1 MDKHDFSTFKQAAEE
16 TSVDSTT
23 RYEPD
28 PLIGS
33 LLDRRYL
40 VQRKLG
46 HGGFGVV
53 YLASDEKMMSRPVVV
68 KALLDERISSEWSVR
83 KFKQEMEALA
93 RVDHPSIV
101 GIFDSGQ
108 LDNGKPFLVMQYVDG
123 ASLRVLIKPEGM
135 DLSRAANIIRQTGRA
150 LSAAHDRGILHRDLK
165 PENIMVQTL
174 GDGEEQVKVI
184 DFGVAKI
191 KNSVLSS
198 STVGEQTVGTVLY
211 MSPEQLKAEP
221 MTAASDVYCFAV
233 MTYEMLTGRRPNN
246 PDSAFQLLEM
256 QRAGVR
262 IKPRDLRPNLS
273 PAAEAILLKALSF
286 NPKERYEKAREFGDA
301 LSTALLGEIDD
312 PSELTRVEGPKSPV
326 ESTLETAHVLFTDI
340 VGYTKLLID
349 QQTDCLRKLQAIVS
363 ATEEFRRP
371 RKQTD
376 LIRVPTGD
384 GMALAF
390 FDDPEAP
397 VRCAM
402 QISQAMRQSSCGFNL
417 RMGIHSGLVYHIAD
431 INMNLNIA
439 GGGINLA
446 QRVMECGDGG
456 HIIVSKRVA
465 DDLAQL
471 ARWSDYL
478 HDLGEVEVKHDL
490 RVHVFNFYGDD
501 FGNAATPSRV
511 PELATPL
518 PIYKRKA
525 AIAAMT
531 LVLMLLVGGVVW
543 MVLNPN
549 AKPQPPA
556 RESAPPIGPEQSL
569 TYWLTVQKMRNQKPE
584 GEPIESA
591 GDNIFG
597 NGWRFRFNLRPAQ
610 SGALYLFNLG
620 PGEKGVEEYNI
631 LFPIPQDDQPLP
643 LGKVLDATLAAGQT
657 VQLPRTK
664 WYRFV
669 DKTGAEKIWIIWS
682 AAPVAALNKIFE
694 EAARNKDA
702 PGVITNPE
710 HIAQIQT
717 LQKKYYEA
725 PPESQTD
732 KATKLTLVK
741 GRGEVLVNL
750 IQLSHEAY

>member
-1 MDKHDFSTFKQAAEE
+1 MDKHDFSTFKQPAEE

-46 HGGFGVV
+46 HGGFGAV

-123 ASLRVLIKPEGM
+123 SSLRVLIKPEGM

-174 GDGEEQVKVI
+174 SDGEEQVKVI

-233 MTYEMLTGRRPNN
+233 LVYEMLTGRRPNN
-246 PDSAFQLLEM
+246 PDSTFQLLEM

-273 PAAEAILLKALSF
+273 AAAEAILLKALSF

-312 PSELTRVEGPKSPV
+312 PSEVTRVEGPKSPV

-349 QQTDCLRKLQAIVS
+349 QQTDCLRKLQEIVS

-511 PELATPL
+511 PELC
-518 PIYKRKA
+518 
-525 AIAAMT
+525 
-531 LVLMLLVGGVVW
+531 
-543 MVLNPN
+543 
-549 AKPQPPA
+549 
-556 RESAPPIGPEQSL
+556 
-569 TYWLTVQKMRNQKPE
+569 
-584 GEPIESA
+584 
-591 GDNIFG
+591 
-597 NGWRFRFNLRPAQ
+597 GWF
-610 SGALYLFNLG
+610 
-620 PGEKGVEEYNI
+620 
-631 LFPIPQDDQPLP
+631 
-643 LGKVLDATLAAGQT
+643 
-657 VQLPRTK
+657 
-664 WYRFV
+664 
-669 DKTGAEKIWIIWS
+669 
-682 AAPVAALNKIFE
+682 
-694 EAARNKDA
+694 
-702 PGVITNPE
+702 
-710 HIAQIQT
+710 
-717 LQKKYYEA
+717 
-725 PPESQTD
+725 
-732 KATKLTLVK
+732 
-741 GRGEVLVNL
+741 
-750 IQLSHEAY
+750 

>member
-1 MDKHDFSTFKQAAEE
+1 MDKHDFSTFEKTTEQ
-16 TSVDSTT
+16 TSVDSTPFD
-23 RYEPD
+23 PD

-33 LLDRRYL
+33 MLDRRYL
-40 VQRKLG
+40 VKRKLG

-53 YLASDEKMMSRPVVV
+53 YLASDEKMMSRLVVV

-123 ASLRVLIKPEGM
+123 ASLRALIKPEGM

-174 GDGEEQVKVI
+174 SHGEEQVKVI

-198 STVGEQTVGTVLY
+198 STVGEHTVGTVLY
-211 MSPEQLKAEP
+211 MSPEHLKAEP
-221 MTAASDVYCFAV
+221 MTASSDVYCFAV
-233 MTYEMLTGRRPNN
+233 MAHEMLTGRRPNN

-286 NPKERYEKAREFGDA
+286 NPNERYEKAREFGDA

-312 PSELTRVEGPKSPV
+312 SSEVTRVQEP
-326 ESTLETAHVLFTDI
+326 TLETAHVLFTDI

-349 QQTDCLRKLQAIVS
+349 QQTGCIRKLQEIVT

-371 RKQTD
+371 RKERD
-376 LIRVPTGD
+376 FIRIPTGD

-402 QISQAMRQSSCGFNL
+402 QISQAMRQASCNFHL

-431 INMNLNIA
+431 INTNLNIA

-446 QRVMECGDGG
+446 QRVMDCGDGG

-465 DDLAQL
+465 DDLGQL

-478 HDLGEVEVKHDL
+478 HDLGEVEVEHGL
-490 RVHVFNFYGDD
+490 QVHVFNFFGDD
-501 FGNAATPSRV
+501 FGNAAMPSRV
-511 PELATPL
+511 AALASPL
-518 PIYKRKA
+518 PVYKRKK
-525 AIAAMT
+525 AIAAVAF
-531 LVLMLLVGGVVW
+531 VLMLLVGAGVW
-543 MVLNPN
+543 MLLKSN
-549 AKPQPPA
+549 ATPQPPG

-597 NGWRFRFNLRPAQ
+597 NGWKFRFNLRPAQ
-610 SGALYLFNLG
+610 SGALYLLNLG
-620 PGEKGVEEYNI
+620 PGKDGVEEYNI
-631 LFPIPQDDQPLP
+631 LFPIPQDGQPLP
-643 LGKVLDATLAAGQT
+643 LDKVLDARLGAGQT
-657 VQLPRTK
+657 VQLPRTE

-669 DKTGAEKIWIIWS
+669 DKTGYEKVWIIWS
-682 AAPVAALNKIFE
+682 AVPIAALNTIFE

-717 LQKKYYEA
+717 LLKKYNEA
-725 PPESQTD
+725 PPESRTD

>member
-1 MDKHDFSTFKQAAEE
+1 
-16 TSVDSTT
+16 
-23 RYEPD
+23 
-28 PLIGS
+28 
-33 LLDRRYL
+33 
-40 VQRKLG
+40 
-46 HGGFGVV
+46 
-53 YLASDEKMMSRPVVV
+53 
-68 KALLDERISSEWSVR
+68 
-83 KFKQEMEALA
+83 
-93 RVDHPSIV
+93 
-101 GIFDSGQ
+101 
-108 LDNGKPFLVMQYVDG
+108 
-123 ASLRVLIKPEGM
+123 
-135 DLSRAANIIRQTGRA
+135 
-150 LSAAHDRGILHRDLK
+150 
-165 PENIMVQTL
+165 MVQTL

-525 AIAAMT
+525 AKAAMT

-620 PGEKGVEEYNI
+620 PGEEGVEEYNI

-669 DKTGAEKIWIIWS
+669 DKTGAEKIWVIWS

>member
-1 MDKHDFSTFKQAAEE
+1 MDKDDFSTFEKTTEE
-16 TSVDSTT
+16 APVDSTT
-23 RYEPD
+23 RFDAD

-33 LLDRRYL
+33 MLDGRYL
-40 VQRKLG
+40 VKRKLG
-46 HGGFGVV
+46 HGGFGAV
-53 YLASDEKMMSRPVVV
+53 YLASDEKMMSRLVVV
-68 KALLDERISSEWSVR
+68 KALLDDRISSEWSVR

-93 RVDHPSIV
+93 RVDHPSII

-123 ASLRVLIKPEGM
+123 ASLRALIKPEGM
-135 DLSRAANIIRQTGRA
+135 DLTRAANIIRQIGRA

-174 GDGEEQVKVI
+174 SDGEEQVKVI

-191 KNSVLSS
+191 KDSVLGS
-198 STVGEQTVGTVLY
+198 STIGEQTVGTALY

-221 MTAASDVYCFAV
+221 MTTASDVYCFAV
-233 MTYEMLTGRRPNN
+233 MGYEMLTGRRPNN

-273 PAAEAILLKALSF
+273 PAAEVILLKALSF
-286 NPKERYEKAREFGDA
+286 DPNERYEKAREFGDA

-312 PSELTRVEGPKSPV
+312 PSEVTRVQAQKSP
-326 ESTLETAHVLFTDI
+326 TLETAHVLFTDI
-340 VGYTKLLID
+340 VGYTTLLID
-349 QQTDCLRKLQAIVS
+349 QQTDCLRKLQEIVT
-363 ATEEFRRP
+363 ATEEFHRS
-371 RKQTD
+371 RKERD
-376 LIRVPTGD
+376 LIRIPTGD

-402 QISQAMRQSSCGFNL
+402 QISQAMRQSSCGFDL

-431 INMNLNIA
+431 INTNLNVA

-446 QRVMECGDGG
+446 QRVMDCGDGG

-465 DDLAQL
+465 DDLGQL
-471 ARWSDYL
+471 ARWSKYL
-478 HDLGEVEVKHDL
+478 HDLGEVEVKHGL

-501 FGNAATPSRV
+501 FGNAARPSRV
-511 PELATPL
+511 PASVSPL
-518 PIYKRKA
+518 PIYKSKA
-525 AIAAMT
+525 AIAAVAF
-531 LVLMLLVGGVVW
+531 VLLLLVGAGVW
-543 MVLNPN
+543 MLLRPN
-549 AKPQPPA
+549 AIPQPPGL
-556 RESAPPIGPEQSL
+556 ESTPPIGPEHSL
-569 TYWLTVQKMRNQKPE
+569 TYWLTIQKMRNQKPE

-610 SGALYLFNLG
+610 SGALYLLNVG
-620 PGEKGVEEYNI
+620 PGAAGVDEYNI
-631 LFPIPQDDQPLP
+631 LFPIPQDGQPLP
-643 LGKVLDATLAAGQT
+643 LDKVLDARLAAGQA
-657 VQLPRTK
+657 VQLPRTE

-669 DKTGAEKIWIIWS
+669 DKTGVEKIWIIWS
-682 AAPVAALNKIFE
+682 TVPVATLNTIFE
-694 EAARNKDA
+694 TAARNKDA

-717 LQKKYYEA
+717 LLKKYDEA
-725 PPESQTD
+725 PPESRTD
-732 KATKLTLVK
+732 KATKLTQVK

>member
-1 MDKHDFSTFKQAAEE
+1 MDKHDFSTFEKTTEE
-16 TSVDSTT
+16 TTLDSTT
-23 RYEPD
+23 RTDPD

-33 LLDRRYL
+33 MLDKRYL
-40 VQRKLG
+40 LKRKLG

-108 LDNGKPFLVMQYVDG
+108 LDNGQPYLVMQYVDG
-123 ASLRVLIKPEGM
+123 ASLRALIKPEGM
-135 DLSRAANIIRQTGRA
+135 DLSRAANIIRQIGRA

-174 GDGEEQVKVI
+174 SDGEEQVKVI

-191 KNSVLSS
+191 KNSVLSA
-198 STVGEQTVGTVLY
+198 STVGEQTVGTALY

-221 MTAASDVYCFAV
+221 MTTASDVYCFAV
-233 MTYEMLTGRRPNN
+233 LVYEMLTGRRPNN

-256 QRAGVR
+256 QRSGVR
-262 IKPRDLRPNLS
+262 IKPRDLRPSLS

-286 NPKERYEKAREFGDA
+286 NSNERYEKAREFGDA
-301 LSTALLGEIDD
+301 LSTALLGESDD
-312 PSELTRVEGPKSPV
+312 PSEVTRVRAPKSPV
-326 ESTLETAHVLFTDI
+326 EPTLETAHVLFTDI

-349 QQTDCLRKLQAIVS
+349 QQTDCRRKLQEIIT
-363 ATEEFRRP
+363 ATEEYRRP
-371 RKQTD
+371 REEKD
-376 LIRVPTGD
+376 LIRIPTGD

-390 FDDPEAP
+390 FDDPQAP

-402 QISQAMRQSSCGFNL
+402 QISQAMRQTSCGFDL

-431 INMNLNIA
+431 INMNLNVA

-446 QRVMECGDGG
+446 QRVMDSGDGG

-465 DDLAQL
+465 DDLGQL
-471 ARWSDYL
+471 ARWSSYL
-478 HDLGEVEVKHDL
+478 HDLGEVELKHGL
-490 RVHVFNFYGDD
+490 RVHVFNFYGED

-511 PELATPL
+511 PALEPPL
-518 PIYKRKA
+518 PIYKSKA
-525 AIAAMT
+525 AIAA
-531 LVLMLLVGGVVW
+531 LAFVLLLIVGGVMW
-543 MVLNPN
+543 MVLKPN
-549 AKPQPPA
+549 ATPQPP
-556 RESAPPIGPEQSL
+556 RSESAPPVGPEQSL

-610 SGALYLFNLG
+610 SGALYLLNIG
-620 PGEKGVEEYNI
+620 PGREGVEEYNI
-631 LFPIPQDDQPLP
+631 LFPIPHDEQPLP
-643 LGKVLDATLAAGQT
+643 LDKVLDATLAAGQT
-657 VQLPRTK
+657 VQLPRTD

-669 DKTGAEKIWIIWS
+669 DKTGNEKLWVIWS
-682 AAPVAALNKIFE
+682 AAPVATLNTIFE
-694 EAARNKDA
+694 AAARNKEA

-710 HIAQIQT
+710 HIAQVQT
-717 LQKKYYEA
+717 LVKKYYEA
-725 PPESQTD
+725 PPESRTD
-732 KATKLTLVK
+732 KAAKLTLVK
-741 GRGEVLVNL
+741 GRGEVMVNL

>member
-1 MDKHDFSTFKQAAEE
+1 MDKHDFSTFERTTEAAP
-16 TSVDSTT
+16 VDSPPHFD
-23 RYEPD
+23 PD

-33 LLDRRYL
+33 MLDQRYL
-40 VQRKLG
+40 VKRKLG
-46 HGGFGVV
+46 HGGFGAV

-68 KALLDERISSEWSVR
+68 KVMLDERISSEWSVR

-93 RVDHPSIV
+93 RIDHPSIV

-108 LDNGKPFLVMQYVDG
+108 LENGKPFLVMQYVDG
-123 ASLRVLIKPEGM
+123 TSLRTLIKPEGM
-135 DLSRAANIIRQTGRA
+135 DLSRAANIIRQIGRA
-150 LSAAHDRGILHRDLK
+150 LGAAHDRGILHRDLK

-174 GDGEEQVKVI
+174 SDGEEQVKVI

-191 KNSVLSS
+191 KNSVLAS
-198 STVGEQTVGTVLY
+198 STVGEQTVGTALY
-211 MSPEQLKAEP
+211 MSPEQLNAEP
-221 MTAASDVYCFAV
+221 MTTASDVYCFAIIG
-233 MTYEMLTGRRPNN
+233 YEMLTGRRPNN

-262 IKPRDLRPNLS
+262 IKPRDLRPSLS

-286 NPKERYEKAREFGDA
+286 NPTQRYEKAREFGDA
-301 LSTALLGEIDD
+301 LATALLGEVDD
-312 PSELTRVEGPKSPV
+312 PSEVTRVRAPKSPV
-326 ESTLETAHVLFTDI
+326 DPTLETAHVLFTDI

-349 QQTDCLRKLQAIVS
+349 QQTDCLRKLQEIVS

-371 RKQTD
+371 RKETD
-376 LIRVPTGD
+376 LIRIPTGD

-402 QISQAMRQSSCGFNL
+402 QISQAMRQVSCGFDL

-446 QRVMECGDGG
+446 QRVMDSGDGG

-465 DDLAQL
+465 DDLGQL

-478 HDLGEVEVKHDL
+478 HDLGEVEIKHGL

-501 FGNAATPSRV
+501 FGNPARPSRGSAF
-511 PELATPL
+511 ESRL
-518 PIYKRKA
+518 PIYKSKA
-525 AIAAMT
+525 AIAALA
-531 LVLMLLVGGVVW
+531 LVLMLIVGAGVW
-543 MVLNPN
+543 MALKRT
-549 AKPQPPA
+549 AIPQQPH

-610 SGALYLFNLG
+610 SGALYLLNLG
-620 PGEKGVEEYNI
+620 PGKEGVEYNI
-631 LFPIPQDDQPLP
+631 LFPIPQDGQPLP
-643 LGKVLDATLAAGQT
+643 LDKRLDATLAAGQT
-657 VQLPRTK
+657 VQLPRTE

-669 DKTGAEKIWIIWS
+669 EKTGDEKIWIIWS
-682 AAPVAALNKIFE
+682 VVPVAALNMIFE
-694 EAARNKDA
+694 EAARNKAA

-717 LQKKYYEA
+717 LLKKYDEA
-725 PPESQTD
+725 PPESRTD

>member
-1 MDKHDFSTFKQAAEE
+1 MDKHDFSTFEKTTEQ
-16 TSVDSTT
+16 TSVDSTPFD
-23 RYEPD
+23 PD

-33 LLDRRYL
+33 MLDRRYL
-40 VQRKLG
+40 VKRKLG

-53 YLASDEKMMSRPVVV
+53 YLASDEKMMSRLVVV

-93 RVDHPSIV
+93 RIDHPSIV

-123 ASLRVLIKPEGM
+123 TSLRALIKPEGI
-135 DLSRAANIIRQTGRA
+135 DLRRAANIIRQTGRA

-174 GDGEEQVKVI
+174 SDGEEQVKVI

-198 STVGEQTVGTVLY
+198 STVGEHTVGTVLY

-233 MTYEMLTGRRPNN
+233 MGYEMLTGRRPNN

-262 IKPRDLRPNLS
+262 LNPRELRPNLS

-286 NPKERYEKAREFGDA
+286 NPNERYEKAREFGDA

-312 PSELTRVEGPKSPV
+312 PPDVTRVRAPKSPV
-326 ESTLETAHVLFTDI
+326 APTLETAHVLFTDI

-349 QQTDCLRKLQAIVS
+349 QQTDCLRKLQEIVT
-363 ATEEFRRP
+363 ATEEFRRQ
-371 RKQTD
+371 RKETD
-376 LIRVPTGD
+376 LIRIPTGD

-390 FDDPEAP
+390 FGDPEAP

-402 QISQAMRQSSCGFNL
+402 QISQAMRQASCGFNL

-431 INMNLNIA
+431 INMNLNVA

-446 QRVMECGDGG
+446 QRVMESGDGG

-465 DDLAQL
+465 DDLGQL

-478 HDLGEVEVKHDL
+478 HDLGEVEVKHDVL
-490 RVHVFNFYGDD
+490 VHVFNFYGDD

-511 PELATPL
+511 PASGSTL
-518 PIYKRKA
+518 PIYKSKT
-525 AIAAMT
+525 AIAAVVF
-531 LVLMLLVGGVVW
+531 VLMLLVGGVVW
-543 MVLNPN
+543 MVLKPNPT
-549 AKPQPPA
+549 PQPPHS
-556 RESAPPIGPEQSL
+556 ESAPTIGPEQSL

-597 NGWRFRFNLRPAQ
+597 NGWKFRFNLRPAQ
-610 SGALYLFNLG
+610 SGALYLVNIG
-620 PGEKGVEEYNI
+620 PGREGVEEYNI
-631 LFPIPQDDQPLP
+631 LFPIPQDGRPLP
-643 LGKVLDATLAAGQT
+643 LDKVLDATLAAGQI
-657 VQLPRTK
+657 VQLPRTE

-669 DKTGAEKIWIIWS
+669 DKTGHEKIWIIWS
-682 AAPVAALNKIFE
+682 AAPVAALNIIFE

-702 PGVITNPE
+702 PGVITSPE

-717 LQKKYYEA
+717 LLKKYYEA
-725 PPESQTD
+725 PPESRTD
-732 KATKLTLVK
+732 KETKQTLVK
-741 GRGEVLVNL
+741 GRGEMLMNL

>member
-1 MDKHDFSTFKQAAEE
+1 MDKHNFSTFEQTTEE

-23 RYEPD
+23 RVDPD

-33 LLDRRYL
+33 MIDRRYL
-40 VQRKLG
+40 IKRKLG

-108 LDNGKPFLVMQYVDG
+108 LDNGQPFLVMQYVDG
-123 ASLRVLIKPEGM
+123 TSLRALIKPEGM
-135 DLSRAANIIRQTGRA
+135 DLSRAANIIRQIGRA
-150 LSAAHDRGILHRDLK
+150 LSAAHDSGILHRDLK

-174 GDGEEQVKVI
+174 SDGEEQVKVI

-191 KNSVLSS
+191 KNSVLSA

-211 MSPEQLKAEP
+211 MSPEHLKAEP

-233 MTYEMLTGRRPNN
+233 MAHEMLTGRRPNN
-246 PDSAFQLLEM
+246 PDSPFQLLEM

-273 PAAEAILLKALSF
+273 PAAETILLKALSF
-286 NPKERYEKAREFGDA
+286 NPNERYEKARTFGDA
-301 LSTALLGEIDD
+301 LSTALLDEIDT
-312 PSELTRVEGPKSPV
+312 SEVTRVQKSAV
-326 ESTLETAHVLFTDI
+326 EPTLETAHVLFTDI

-349 QQTDCLRKLQAIVS
+349 QQTDCIRKLQAIVT

-371 RKQTD
+371 RKERD
-376 LIRVPTGD
+376 FIRIPTGD

-402 QISQAMRQSSCGFNL
+402 QISQAMRQASCNFHL

-446 QRVMECGDGG
+446 QRVMDCGDGG

-465 DDLAQL
+465 DDLGQL

-478 HDLGEVEVKHDL
+478 HDLGEVEVEHGR

-511 PELATPL
+511 AALRSRR
-518 PIYKRKA
+518 PIYMRKA
-525 AIAAMT
+525 AIAAVAF
-531 LVLMLLVGGVVW
+531 VLMLLVGAGVW
-543 MVLNPN
+543 MAL
-549 AKPQPPA
+549 KPDATPG
-556 RESAPPIGPEQSL
+556 RESASPVGPEQSL

-584 GEPIESA
+584 GDPIESA

-610 SGALYLFNLG
+610 SGALYLLNLG
-620 PGEKGVEEYNI
+620 PGKDRVEEYNI
-631 LFPIPQDDQPLP
+631 LFPIPQDGQPLP
-643 LGKVLDATLAAGQT
+643 PDKVLDARLAAGQT
-657 VQLPRTK
+657 VQLPRTE

-682 AAPVAALNKIFE
+682 TAPVAALNTIFE
-694 EAARNKDA
+694 EAARNKNA

-717 LQKKYYEA
+717 LLKKYEEA
-725 PPESQTD
+725 PPESRTD

>member
-1 MDKHDFSTFKQAAEE
+1 MDKHDFSTFEKTTEE
-16 TSVDSTT
+16 APRFD
-23 RYEPD
+23 PD

-33 LLDRRYL
+33 MLDRRYL
-40 VQRKLG
+40 LKRKLG
-46 HGGFGVV
+46 HGGFGAV
-53 YLASDEKMMSRPVVV
+53 YLASDEKMMSRLVVV
-68 KALLDERISSEWSVR
+68 KVMLDERISSEWSVR

-123 ASLRVLIKPEGM
+123 ASLRTLVKPEGM
-135 DLSRAANIIRQTGRA
+135 DLSRAANIIRQIGRA

-174 GDGEEQVKVI
+174 SDGEEQVKVI

-191 KNSVLSS
+191 KDSVLGS
-198 STVGEQTVGTVLY
+198 STIGEQTVGTALY

-221 MTAASDVYCFAV
+221 MTTASDVYCFAV
-233 MTYEMLTGRRPNN
+233 MAYEMLTGRRPNN

-286 NPKERYEKAREFGDA
+286 DPNDRYGKAREFGDA

-312 PSELTRVEGPKSPV
+312 PSEVTRVQAPKSPV
-326 ESTLETAHVLFTDI
+326 ETTLETAHVLFTDI
-340 VGYTKLLID
+340 VGYTTLLID
-349 QQTDCLRKLQAIVS
+349 QQTNCLRKLQEIVT
-363 ATEEFRRP
+363 ATEEFRRA
-371 RKQTD
+371 REERD
-376 LIRVPTGD
+376 LIRIPTGD

-402 QISQAMRQSSCGFNL
+402 QISQAMRQSSCDFNL

-446 QRVMECGDGG
+446 QRVMDSGDGG

-465 DDLAQL
+465 DDLGQL

-478 HDLGEVEVKHDL
+478 HDLGEVEVKHGL
-490 RVHVFNFYGDD
+490 RIHVFNFYGDD
-501 FGNAATPSRV
+501 FGNAAKPSRV
-511 PELATPL
+511 PASRSPV
-518 PIYKRKA
+518 PIYKSKA
-525 AIAAMT
+525 AMAAVAF
-531 LVLMLLVGGVVW
+531 VLMLLVGAGVW
-543 MVLNPN
+543 MVLKPN
-549 AKPQPPA
+549 ATPQPSS

-569 TYWLTVQKMRNQKPE
+569 TYWLTIQKMRNEKPE

-610 SGALYLFNLG
+610 SGALYLLNVG
-620 PGEKGVEEYNI
+620 PGKEGVEEYNI
-631 LFPIPQDDQPLP
+631 LFPIPQDREPLP
-643 LGKVLDATLAAGQT
+643 LDKVLDATLSAGQT
-657 VQLPRTK
+657 VQLPRTE

-669 DKTGAEKIWIIWS
+669 EKTGVEKIWIIWS
-682 AAPVAALNKIFE
+682 ATPITTLKTIFE
-694 EAARNKDA
+694 AAARNKDA

-717 LQKKYYEA
+717 LLKKYDEA
-725 PPESQTD
+725 PPESRTD
-732 KATKLTLVK
+732 KATKQTQVK